1 MVAGTGRVLTMRTQL
16 GILPYKVE
24 PTSFIL
30 SFIAYLH
37 LLNRGIKQSFIL
49 AGNVSLSR

>member
-1 MVAGTGRVLTMRTQL
+1 MVVGTGRVLTMGTQL

-37 LLNRGIKQSFIL
+37 LLNRGMKQSFIL
-49 AGNVSLSR
+49 AGNVPLSK